1 MKKIL
6 FFLSLL
12 SLPAMAQDQSI
23 SFSPESNQING
34 GRPLPSEAPFY
45 IQGIL
50 PDGIKRVELK
60 IFKSKKNENLA
71 DSYSWKAAYG
81 SDPQNYEVFVAYPL
95 RSSENYTLRFY
106 YYSQA
111 DTNEMAALQDALH
124 TNLES
129 YVNANFIANKRG
141 ISALTNPKAMLTH
154 LDQVVL
160 QGMQNYT
167 HPLEQEFQGFSDMVK
182 IKIEQFQGV
191 KLKGARFNL
200 LSKNPDPDNEG
211 QAQYTAQLKK
221 ELIDLLHA
229 EVDQYLRANLLM
241 LVDIRELENYPTE
254 KKPFYLPLNLGYA
267 GTYFNG
273 GFNNLDYG
281 TSAFAG
287 ISVPLG
293 NRSFTRFLG
302 NASVSTGV
310 FFSNMQDSNQTE
322 ISGPLVGRPVYVGL
336 GYRIFRI
343 LRFNAGTV
351 LTSSDVNANIENITL
366 YPFIG
371 FSVEFNL
378 WLGLN
383 K

>member
-1 MKKIL
+1 MKKLL
-6 FFLSLL
+6 FFLSILT
-12 SLPAMAQDQSI
+12 LPAMAQDQSV
-23 SFSPESNQING
+23 SFSPERNQINS
-34 GRPLPSEAPFY
+34 GRPLPAENPFY
-45 IQGIL
+45 IEGNL
-50 PDGIKRVELK
+50 PDGVKRVKLK

-71 DSYSWKAAYG
+71 DSYSWKAAYL
-81 SDPQNYEVFVAYPL
+81 SKPQNYEIFVAYPL
-95 RSSENYTLRFY
+95 RSSENYTLKFY

-111 DTNEMAALQDALH
+111 APEELAALQEALH

-129 YVNANFIANKRG
+129 YVNANFMANKRG
-141 ISALTNPKAMLTH
+141 IKALTNPKAMLTH

-167 HPLEQEFQGFSDMVK
+167 HPLEQEFRGFSDMVK
-182 IKIEQFQGV
+182 LKIEQFQGV

-200 LSKNPDPDNEG
+200 LSKNRDKDDAG
-211 QAQYTAQLKK
+211 QAEYTAQLKN

-267 GTYFNG
+267 GTYFSG
-273 GFNNLDYG
+273 GFNDLDYG

-293 NRSFTRFLG
+293 NKSFTRFLG

-310 FFSNMQDSNQTE
+310 FFSNMRNSDQTE
-322 ISGPLVGRPVYVGL
+322 ISGPLIGRPVYVGL

-351 LTSSDVNANIENITL
+351 LTASDVNANIENITL

-371 FSVEFNL
+371 FSAEFNL
-378 WLGLN
+378 WLGLD

>member
-1 MKKIL
+1 
-6 FFLSLL
+6 
-12 SLPAMAQDQSI
+12 
-23 SFSPESNQING
+23 
-34 GRPLPSEAPFY
+34 
-45 IQGIL
+45 
-50 PDGIKRVELK
+50 
-60 IFKSKKNENLA
+60 
-71 DSYSWKAAYG
+71 
-81 SDPQNYEVFVAYPL
+81 
-95 RSSENYTLRFY
+95 
-106 YYSQA
+106 
-111 DTNEMAALQDALH
+111 
-124 TNLES
+124 
-129 YVNANFIANKRG
+129 
-141 ISALTNPKAMLTH
+141 
-154 LDQVVL
+154 
-160 QGMQNYT
+160 
-167 HPLEQEFQGFSDMVK
+167 MVK

-267 GTYFNG
+267 GTYFSG

-293 NRSFTRFLG
+293 NKSFTRFLG

-378 WLGLN
+378 WLGLD

>member
-6 FFLSLL
+6 FVLSLL
-12 SLPAMAQDQSI
+12 SLPALAQDQSI
-23 SFSPESNQING
+23 SFSPENNQING

-45 IQGIL
+45 IQGNV
-50 PDGIKRVELK
+50 PVGIKRVELK

-81 SDPQNYEVFVAYPL
+81 GDPQNYEVFVAYPL

-111 DTNEMAALQDALH
+111 DSNEMLALQDALH
-124 TNLES
+124 INLEG

-141 ISALTNPKAMLTH
+141 ISALTNPKAMLIH

-182 IKIEQFQGV
+182 IKIEQFQEV

-267 GTYFNG
+267 GTYFSG

-293 NRSFTRFLG
+293 NKSFTRFLG

-310 FFSNMQDSNQTE
+310 FFSNMEDSNQTE

-351 LTSSDVNANIENITL
+351 LTSSDVDANIENITL

>member
-23 SFSPESNQING
+23 SFSPERNQING

-45 IQGIL
+45 IQGSL
-50 PDGIKRVELK
+50 PVGIKRVELK

-71 DSYSWKAAYG
+71 DSYSWKAAYR

-111 DTNEMAALQDALH
+111 DSNEMAALQGALH

-267 GTYFNG
+267 GTYFSG

-293 NRSFTRFLG
+293 NKSFTRFLG